1 MNSDSL
7 EVLKASFD
15 LPLLTREQ
23 ERFLFEQLKKG
34 DPDAAA
40 AARAILIDHNVRL
53 VRKIARAMRTNNE
66 LEDRFQRGIKGLNKA
81 IDKFK
86 VEKKYKFSTYAT
98 YWIRQAINRETSDD
112 LSDCR
117 LRLPTYVVNGL
128 KRMERICDREG
139 LEPTLEL
146 IINRREMLRKIDG
159 VPTKPSVREAEIIM
173 SLLKDNRRPVSLD
186 CEVTS
191 SSGKGS
197 CRLGD
202 LLPDQ
207 RAELAF
213 EINIDRQIIDSLLPC
228 LSDIQRQVVT
238 QYYLVDGQSL
248 TSIGKQLGLSPST
261 VRKIQI
267 ASLEL
272 MLKQAIQLGIAP
284 P

>member
-1 MNSDSL
+1 MNPNSL

-15 LPLLTREQ
+15 LPILTDEQ
-23 ERFLFEQLKKG
+23 EITLFQQLKSG
-34 DPDAAA
+34 GPDAAT
-40 AARAILIDHNVRL
+40 AREAIIVHNVRL
-53 VRKIARAMRTNNE
+53 VRSIARALLTNNE
-66 LEDRFQRGIKGLNKA
+66 LEDKFQRGIIGLNKA

-86 VEKKYKFSTYAT
+86 LEKNCKFATYAT
-98 YWIRQAINRETSDD
+98 HWIRQAVSRDTDDD

-117 LRLPTYVVNGL
+117 LRLPTYLVNNL
-128 KRMERICDREG
+128 KKMKRICDREG

-173 SLLKDNRRPVSLD
+173 DLLRDNRRPVSLD

-207 RAELAF
+207 RAESAF
-213 EINIDRQIIDSLLPC
+213 DLKIDRQIIDSLLPC
-228 LSDIQRQVVT
+228 LSEIQRQVVT

-248 TSIGKQLGLSPST
+248 SSIGRQLGLSPST

>member
-23 ERFLFEQLKKG
+23 ERVLFKRLKEG

-40 AARAILIDHNVRL
+40 AREIINLHNVRL
-53 VRKIARAMRTNNE
+53 VRNIASAMRTNNE
-66 LEDRFQRGIKGLNKA
+66 LEDRFQRGIVGLNKA
-81 IDKFK
+81 IDRFK
-86 VEKKYKFSTYAT
+86 LEKKIKFSTYAT

-117 LRLPTYVVNGL
+117 LRLPTYLVHGL

-159 VPTKPSVREAEIIM
+159 KPTKPTVREAEIIM
-173 SLLKDNRRPVSLD
+173 ALFKENRRPVSLD

-191 SSGKGS
+191 SSGKGG

-207 RAELAF
+207 DAESAF
-213 EINIDRQIIDSLLPC
+213 DLKIDKQIIDSLLPC
-228 LSDIQRQVVT
+228 LSDIQRQVVVL
-238 QYYLVDGQSL
+238 YYFVDGQSL
-248 TSIGKQLGLSPST
+248 TSIGQKLGLPASK

-272 MLKQAIQLGIAP
+272 MLKEAIKLGIQP